1 MGVEPMNP
9 SELYAVKRCCRC
21 GTDLEEQADCYKS
34 TCDECEGNT
43 FYPLSP
49 LQPKGKLMKFMQG
62 TNLIDDY
69 WR

>member
-9 SELYAVKRCCRC
+9 LELYAVKRCCRC
-21 GTDLEEQADCYKS
+21 GIELEEQADCYKT

-49 LQPKGKLMKFMQG
+49 YQPKGKIAKWMQG
-62 TNLIDDY
+62 TNIIDDY
-69 WR
+69 WL